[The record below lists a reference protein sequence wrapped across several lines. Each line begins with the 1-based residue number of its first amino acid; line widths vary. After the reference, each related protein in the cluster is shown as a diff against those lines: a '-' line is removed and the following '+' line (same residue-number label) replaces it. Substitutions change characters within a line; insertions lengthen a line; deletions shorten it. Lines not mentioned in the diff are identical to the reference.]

1 MKRTIVVTV
10 LCVAMMLM
18 GAHARAQA
26 LQSRCAQIGQKWVD
40 FWNSNVQDAT
50 AMFSDVFTDDI
61 VYFDIPTSPTQPLA
75 EGRDQLLAIVPFFA
89 GFPNSRFELGRSAC
103 QGQQGFFEWTWS
115 AEDGGGDKQGFCGT
129 GKPFTLR
136 GVAVVEIQG
145 NRISR
150 DADYS
155 DSATIPKQLLM
166 EDPNSRSCV
175 AGLLGLSEE

>member
-75 EGRDQLLAIVPFFA
+75 QGRDQLLAIVPFFA

-103 QGQQGFFEWTWS
+103 QGQQGFFEQRP
-115 AEDGGGDKQGFCGT
+115 A
-129 GKPFTLR
+129 
-136 GVAVVEIQG
+136 
-145 NRISR
+145 
-150 DADYS
+150 
-155 DSATIPKQLLM
+155 
-166 EDPNSRSCV
+166 
-175 AGLLGLSEE
+175 